1 MLLLGGLAVRNKKGP
16 PVLSERGAF
25 GLGAWQCPTFAWG
38 STLSSALGGFTS
50 EVGMGSGGSR
60 PPWPPG
66 NSVWRPRLWAG
77 LPVSGSVG
85 ARGECRVVAPSSP
98 APRPAQAA
106 WALYGQASRAI
117 STGQLRALPRFHT
130 RPINLVV
137 CKGPSGDSWSR
148 GGLILGG
155 ASRLDAFSGYPV
167 RT

>member
-1 MLLLGGLAVRNKKGP
+1 MPYFRMGVHTIIGAGRFHFRGRDGIGWFPPAMAARQFGWAAPPGLGGP
-16 PVLSERGAF
+16 PVVGRV
-25 GLGAWQCPTFAWG
+25 
-38 STLSSALGGFTS
+38 SACACG
-50 EVGMGSGGSR
+50 R
-60 PPWPPG
+60 
-66 NSVWRPRLWAG
+66 
-77 LPVSGSVG
+77 
-85 ARGECRVVAPSSP
+85 VAPSSP

-137 CKGPSGDSWSR
+137 CKGPSGDSWSQ